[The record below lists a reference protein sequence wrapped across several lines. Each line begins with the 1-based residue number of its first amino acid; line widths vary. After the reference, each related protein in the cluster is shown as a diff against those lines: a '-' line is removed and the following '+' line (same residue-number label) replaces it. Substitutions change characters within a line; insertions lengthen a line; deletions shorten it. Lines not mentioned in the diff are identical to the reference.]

1 MKKVLIFSFLLFTC
15 SFLISSC
22 HCKKKA
28 TSDAKATTEVPRD
41 FAKEGYVQATVIYYE
56 MDACK
61 YLLLV
66 NGEKKLEPSTSLAP
80 DFQKDQL
87 AVWIKYAP
95 KKGGVSACMAGQVV
109 DISDIQIRK

>member
-1 MKKVLIFSFLLFTC
+1 M
-15 SFLISSC
+15 ISSC

-28 TSDAKATTEVPRD
+28 TVETPVTSEVKKD
-41 FAKEGYVQATVIYYE
+41 FEKEGYIKATVIFYE

-61 YLLLV
+61 YIIKV
-66 NGEKKLEPSTSLAP
+66 SDEKKLEPSKSLAP

-87 AVWIKYAP
+87 EVWIKYMP
-95 KKGGVSACMAGQVV
+95 VKGGVSPCMAGQLV